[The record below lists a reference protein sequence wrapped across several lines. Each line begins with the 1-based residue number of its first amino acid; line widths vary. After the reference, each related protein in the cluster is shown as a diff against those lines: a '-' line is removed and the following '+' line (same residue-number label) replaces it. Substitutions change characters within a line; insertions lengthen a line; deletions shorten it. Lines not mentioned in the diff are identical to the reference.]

1 MQAIT
6 NGVVTEHSLEYGSNV
21 TYSCLA
27 GYELIG
33 PSVRECLADGSWS
46 GNEPYCQGKQRVTT
60 FTNSPITPVIETL
73 DVYLT
78 HLQAYHFSGI
88 HHYRKSSFSFLTSY
102 TVMCPAP
109 TPSDNAVV
117 SPQSDYYSIGSKVQY
132 TCSVGYGG
140 DAERQ
145 CQANGTWSGTQPIC
159 EGNHPTVIH
168 NAQLCC
174 GLCSFSQAPIS
185 YKIKL

>member
-1 MQAIT
+1 
-6 NGVVTEHSLEYGSNV
+6 
-21 TYSCLA
+21 
-27 GYELIG
+27 
-33 PSVRECLADGSWS
+33 
-46 GNEPYCQGKQRVTT
+46 
-60 FTNSPITPVIETL
+60 
-73 DVYLT
+73 
-78 HLQAYHFSGI
+78 
-88 HHYRKSSFSFLTSY
+88 
-102 TVMCPAP
+102 MCPAP

-117 SPQSDYYSIGSKVQY
+117 SPQSNYYSIGSKVQY

-159 EGNHPTVIH
+159 ERECNHPTVIH

-185 YKIKL
+185 YKIKLWTWYQYEYSLPYIALQIECPDPVPIQHGYVSAPNLSVGSKLMYFCDVNYTLVGNSTRMCTESGEWSGSKPACASKLITVYMCLCVCVCVCVCAKV